1 MNFMLKCNLPC
12 TRHCHYRQL
21 LRFALIFVMCLCAM
35 QGLAQE
41 KNVTGTV
48 TNASTGDALI
58 GASVI
63 VEGTSAGVSTDVEG
77 KFSIKVK
84 DGQTLTVSYIG
95 FFPKSIKVTK
105 STTRL
110 DISLEE
116 NTQVLDQVVVVGYGT
131 MKRSDLTGAVSSID
145 EAAIKQGVNTSVEQA
160 LQGRIAG
167 VQVTQNS
174 GAPGGG
180 ISVQIRGINS
190 LNGNEP
196 LYVIDGVAVSGQTGD
211 NSSVLASVN
220 PSDITSVEV
229 LKDASATA
237 IYGSRASN
245 GVVLITTRRGSEGK
259 PRLSYEGYAG
269 WQKLPTQLE
278 VMNLWEYADY
288 YNTRAEIMGWGVRD
302 EFKDP
307 SLLTKGTD
315 WQKELFRTAFMHN
328 HQLGVTGGSQYMNYA
343 VSGGYLDQDGIGLG
357 SGFKR
362 ASLRANLD
370 MTVTSWLKA
379 GLNASYAHTKQ
390 IVTLDNSGLIS
401 TALDQRPDV
410 SPYNADGTFGFVKQD
425 NTGTYYSNPLFEAT
439 MKENYNTNSQFYYNM
454 YADINP
460 LKGLNFRLEYGGNKN
475 FGNSYFFCPNYQYGT
490 VVVESESNRGSSRN
504 DYWSLKLYA
513 NYNLNIA
520 QKHDLNIMAGHE
532 AQESSWETLWG
543 SRKGFISSSI
553 HNLDVGDASTAKSGN
568 DGGSWGIESWFG
580 RLNYNFDNR
589 YLLTA
594 TLRSDGSSNLG
605 SNNRWGT
612 FPSLAV
618 AWRINNEKFMKSL
631 TSVDNLKLRF
641 GWGKVGNQNA
651 GTYAY
656 GIIMKNTATAW
667 GTGYYP
673 GNYSNPNL
681 KWEQTEAWN
690 VGLDLAMFNNRLE
703 FIVDAYYKNTDNLL
717 MTASLPSYIIDSEYI
732 GMSAPWVNAGAMN
745 NKGVEF
751 TLNTV
756 NISNKDFS
764 WRSGLTLSFNRNKL
778 TRLYSEDSK
787 ILGRIGDEVF
797 TQSEVGQPVGQFFGY
812 NVIGMFRC
820 EDDFYQKNSAGEF
833 LLDASGSRIPVARPA
848 QSDGELYPIAE
859 NSIWLGDYIF
869 EDVDGD
875 GKITEKDRKYI
886 GNPNP
891 DFTFGFNNVFTYK
904 NFTLS
909 MFINGSVGNDV
920 YNVLRQKH
928 TDPLGYGNK
937 MKEVANYARIEMI
950 DPDEDRAL
958 SNLQVVNGS
967 SASVQRVSAAG
978 QCNNDNNRVSSRF
991 VEDGSYIR
999 LKSLSLSYDLPKS
1012 WLGKIGFQQLQVY
1025 ANAQNLFT
1033 ITKYKGYDP
1042 EIGAQGQDVTKMG
1055 LDNGRYPSQRIYNVG
1070 VRVNF

>member
-1 MNFMLKCNLPC
+1 MNLKQQRTLPC
-12 TRHCHYRQL
+12 THKRSGLSRKIVLSLMICL
-21 LRFALIFVMCLCAM
+21 LAFSVNA
-35 QGLAQE
+35 QG
-41 KNVTGTV
+41 KTISGIV
-48 TNASTGDALI
+48 TNALTGEELT

-63 VEGTSAGVSTDVEG
+63 IEGTQSGVSTDMNG
-77 KFSIKVK
+77 KFSLKAEN
-84 DGQTLTVSYIG
+84 GQTLLVSYIG
-95 FFPKSIKVTK
+95 YHSKSVKITNSQTFFEI
-105 STTRL
+105 RM
-110 DISLEE
+110 DE
-116 NTQVLDQVVVVGYGT
+116 NTQMLDQIVVVGYGT

-145 EAAIKQGVNTSVEQA
+145 EKAIKQGVNTSVEQA

-196 LYVIDGVAVSGQTGD
+196 LYVIDGVAVSGQTGE
-211 NSSVLASVN
+211 NTSVLSSVN
-220 PSDITSVEV
+220 PADITSVEV

-245 GVVLITTRRGSEGK
+245 GVVLITTKRGSEGK

-278 VMNLWEYADY
+278 VMNLHEYADY

-302 EFKDP
+302 EFKDV

-315 WQKELFRTAFMHN
+315 WQDELFRTAFMHN
-328 HQLGVTGGSQYMNYA
+328 HQLSVTGGSQYMNYA

-370 MTVTSWLKA
+370 MKITSWLKA
-379 GLNASYAHTKQ
+379 GLNASYSNTKQ

-410 SPYNADGTFGFVKQD
+410 SPYNADGTFGFVEQD

-439 MKENYNTNSQFYYNM
+439 MKENYNTNSQFYYNI

-475 FGNSYFFCPNYQYGT
+475 FGNTYFFCPHYQYGT
-490 VVVESESNRGSSRN
+490 VVVESESNRGSNKN

-513 NYNLNIA
+513 TYDFTLLK
-520 QKHDLNIMAGHE
+520 KHNFNIMAGHE

-543 SRKGFISSSI
+543 SRKGFISGSI
-553 HNLDVGDASTAKSGN
+553 HNLDVGDASTAKNGN
-568 DGGSWGIESWFG
+568 DGSSWSIESYFG

-594 TLRSDGSSNLG
+594 TLRADGSSNLG
-605 SNNRWGT
+605 ADNRWGT

-618 AWRINNEKFMKSL
+618 AWRINNESFMRAI
-631 TSVDNLKLRF
+631 TSINNLKLRL

-656 GIIMKNTATAW
+656 GITMRNTATAW

-673 GNYSNPNL
+673 GNYSNPKL

-690 VGLDLAMFNNRLE
+690 IGLDLAMFNNRLE
-703 FIVDAYYKNTDNLL
+703 FIADAYYKNTDNLL
-717 MTASLPSYIIDSEYI
+717 MTASLPSYIIDSESI

-751 TLNTV
+751 TLNTT
-756 NISNKDFS
+756 NISNSDFTWS
-764 WRSGLTLSFNRNKL
+764 SGLTISVNRNKL
-778 TRLYSEDSK
+778 TRLYSDDSK

-812 NVIGMFRC
+812 NVIGMFKN
-820 EDDFYQKNSAGEF
+820 ESDFYQKNASGEF
-833 LLDASGSRIPVARPA
+833 ILDSSGSRIPIARPA

-891 DFTFGFNNVFTYK
+891 DFTFGFNNVFRYK
-904 NFTLS
+904 NITLS
-909 MFINGSVGNDV
+909 MFFNGSVGNDV

-950 DPDEDRAL
+950 DPAGERTL

-967 SASVQRVSAAG
+967 KANVQRVSAAG

-991 VEDGSYIR
+991 IEDGSYIR
-999 LKSLSLSYDLPKS
+999 LKNLSVSYDLPEK
-1012 WLGKIGFQQLQVY
+1012 WLTKIGFSQLQVY

-1042 EIGAQGQDVTKMG
+1042 EIGANGQDVTRMG
-1055 LDNGRYPSQRIYNVG
+1055 LDNGRYPSQRIYTVG
-1070 VRVNF
+1070 LRVNF